1 MRTVQEKIDAYKGLL
16 AKKKSWETEVSS
28 ANALIEDKKRLLGKK
43 MQEATTKFGAESYD
57 DLVAKQAEKTAE
69 IDAILKR
76 AEDEG
81 LIQ

>member
-16 AKKKSWETEVSS
+16 AKKKGWETEVSS
-28 ANALIEDKKRLLGKK
+28 ANALIEDKKKLLGKK

-57 DLVAKQAEKTAE
+57 ELVGKQAEKTAE